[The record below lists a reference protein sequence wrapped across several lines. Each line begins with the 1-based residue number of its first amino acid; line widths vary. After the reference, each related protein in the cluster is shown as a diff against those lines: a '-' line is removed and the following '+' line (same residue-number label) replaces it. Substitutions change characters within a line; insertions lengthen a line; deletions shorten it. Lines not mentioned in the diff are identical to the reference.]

1 MSKYFAKINQDNI
14 VEDVIVA
21 ESLDWVV
28 SNFDGNWIETFVDN
42 PNKPMAGVGFEYIL
56 DLDIFREV
64 KPFESWI
71 LSDNQ
76 LFWTAPIPM
85 PQDGKLYDWN
95 EEQVNWVEINE

>member
-1 MSKYFAKINQDNI
+1 MSKYFAKINKNNI
-14 VEDVIVA
+14 VKDVVVA

-28 SNFDGNWIETFVDN
+28 SNLKGTWVETFADN
-42 PNKPMAGVGFEYIL
+42 PNKPMAGIGFEYIA

-64 KPFESWI
+64 KPFDSWV

-85 PQDGKLYDWN
+85 PKDGKLYDWN
-95 EEQVNWVEINE
+95 ENQINWVQVNE